1 MLYKILIWLE
11 YCDLERNHSAVL
23 AGNDTFL
30 TKNTQDRKKIH
41 NSVKT
46 YDILIKQKVSE
57 SWWSALSISDKK
69 KLFSILGV
77 APNDPF
83 FVQIGPKKQIPP
95 TFFQNY
101 WIATQVININWIP

>member
-1 MLYKILIWLE
+1 MTL
-11 YCDLERNHSAVL
+11 
-23 AGNDTFL
+23 FL

-46 YDILIKQKVSE
+46 YDILMKQKVSE
-57 SWWSALSISDKK
+57 SWWSAVSISDKK

-83 FVQIGPKKQIPP
+83 FVQIGPKKQLRDF
-95 TFFQNY
+95 TNFFSELLDCNTSY
-101 WIATQVININWIP
+101 